1 MAIEAVPFGKGVG
14 ADILGVDLRQPLSAA
29 DVEFIWK
36 AWSDHL
42 VLRFRGPVL
51 TDEELIAFSR
61 NFGDLDRS
69 AISEVGTYAGVPPEI
84 TVVSNIVV
92 DGKPIGSLG
101 AGEALWHTDS
111 SCDPAPPDGSVL
123 HAIEIPP
130 KGGDTQFCS
139 MYDAYERLPATLK
152 TLIQGKRAV
161 HDNAYTASGALRKG
175 KREVTD
181 VRQTAG
187 AHHPLVRTHP
197 VTGRKALY
205 LGRRRNS
212 YVVGMAVEASEQLLD
227 RLWSY
232 ATPRESAWTQQWQVG
247 DTIMWDN
254 RAVMHR
260 RDEFD
265 PATRRLLHRTQI
277 KGTVPY

>member
-1 MAIEAVPFGKGVG
+1 
-14 ADILGVDLRQPLSAA
+14 
-29 DVEFIWK
+29 
-36 AWSDHL
+36 
-42 VLRFRGPVL
+42 
-51 TDEELIAFSR
+51 
-61 NFGDLDRS
+61 
-69 AISEVGTYAGVPPEI
+69 
-84 TVVSNIVV
+84 VVSNIIV

-111 SCDPAPPDGSVL
+111 SCEPAPPDGSVL

-130 KGGDTQFCS
+130 EGGNTQFCN
-139 MYDAYERLPATLK
+139 MYDAYERLPADLK
-152 TLIQGKRAV
+152 ALIQDKKAV
-161 HDNAYTASGALRKG
+161 HDNAYTAAGALRRG
-175 KREVTD
+175 KKEVTD
-181 VRQTAG
+181 VTKTTG

-212 YVVGMAVEASEQLLD
+212 YIVGLPVEASEALLD

-232 ATPRESAWTQQWQVG
+232 ATLGESTWTQEWQLG
-247 DTIMWDN
+247 DVIMWDN

-265 PATRRLLHRTQI
+265 PAARRLLHRTQI